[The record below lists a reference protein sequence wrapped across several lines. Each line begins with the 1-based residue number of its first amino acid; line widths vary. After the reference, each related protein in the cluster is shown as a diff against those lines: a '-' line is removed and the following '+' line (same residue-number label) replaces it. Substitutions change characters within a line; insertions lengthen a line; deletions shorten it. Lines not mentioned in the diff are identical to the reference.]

1 MNVVSVIESTIV
13 SSRCLNRSR
22 RHGSWRF
29 HRPRLLGARRLL
41 TGFDSRRGAGL
52 RSRRFGLSRRFAAR
66 LSALCRS
73 PARGLRRRIS
83 ATVIFL
89 LRGGWRRRQ
98 GKRREQCC

>member
-13 SSRCLNRSR
+13 SSRCFNRSR

-66 LSALCRS
+66 LSALC
-73 PARGLRRRIS
+73 PTPRGLRRRIS
-83 ATVIFL
+83 ASVIFL